1 MNTIKTI
8 TVASIMLFTVNNVQ
22 GQGLTDERRDKLEF
36 GVKAGAN
43 ISNVWDARNDEFTA
57 DSKAG
62 LAAGVF
68 LGIPIG
74 QILGVQPEIL
84 FSQKGFQASGSI
96 LSMPYSFKRTTS
108 FIDIP
113 LQLQIKPTNFL
124 TLLMGPQF
132 SYLIKKTDEYT
143 FNDNSTELEQE
154 FENDNIRKNILGF
167 VAGADAIYK
176 NFVLS
181 GRVGWDFQNNNGDGT
196 SLTPRY
202 KNQWLQ
208 FTVGFKI

>member
-1 MNTIKTI
+1 MIKIKTV
-8 TVASIMLFTVNNVQ
+8 TVASMMLLAVNTIHAQ
-22 GQGLTDERRDKLEF
+22 EFTDERRDKLEF

-62 LAAGVF
+62 LAGGVF

-74 QILGVQPEIL
+74 EILGIQPEIL

-132 SYLIKKTDEYT
+132 SYLIKQKDEYT
-143 FNDNSTELEQE
+143 FNDNSAELEQE

-167 VAGADAIYK
+167 VAGADVIYK
-176 NFVLS
+176 SFVLS

>member
-113 LQLQIKPTNFL
+113 LQLQIKPTSFL

-132 SYLIKKTDEYT
+132 SYLIKQTDEYT

>member
-1 MNTIKTI
+1 
-8 TVASIMLFTVNNVQ
+8 MLFTVNNVQ